1 MYEDDDMLDLFED
14 EDNGTDDI
22 LPLIITTDLFDMF

>member
-1 MYEDDDMLDLFED
+1 MYEDDDLDLFED
-14 EDNGTDDI
+14 EDNETDDI